1 MTVVRNAISASEA
14 SYSLLL
20 RLWREHVRNYRGR
33 LLIILVLTA
42 LMAGTTALYPVVID
56 HAFSMFTGRD
66 QRILYQVPLLV
77 LVVTSVKAAAQYFQ
91 NVMVQQVVLLSIRD
105 LQGRMFGHL
114 VRADLTRL
122 EREAPAQLA
131 ARFTTDAAT
140 IREALTRAVNGLADS
155 ITVIGLVAS
164 MLYLDWV
171 LSVIAAALYPLAAL
185 PIQRIGKRIR
195 RASGGMQERMGET
208 AALLNESFAQART
221 VRAYGL
227 ENSESVRAE
236 GAFGELY
243 NALYRMTRSR
253 ARVDPLLEVLGGA
266 AVAAV
271 IGFAGWR
278 AAVGTNTIGNFTGFV
293 AALLIA
299 SRPLRALGS
308 LNAAVQEGL
317 AGLSRIFTV
326 LDEKPLILDA
336 PNAVPLPPGRGHVVF
351 DNVGF
356 VYPDGRAGLSGL
368 SFEAAGGD
376 LHPGDEM
383 AEFGKLD
390 QHLAGIGAG
399 VMQARGQI
407 ERRSDLAPHRAFEE
421 VDDLAAIGKAEHG
434 AYVADAHAVAGTMG
448 DALIEQRQRVA
459 HRALGDARDERE
471 RVRLGDDAFG
481 VADLLQVP
489 HHQRGIDALEIEAD
503 AARAHGDR
511 HLVDLGGREQ
521 EFHVLRRLFERLQQ
535 AVEGRLR
542 EHVDFVDDVDLG
554 ARRDRAIARVLDDLA
569 HVVDAGVRGGVH
581 LDDVD
586 MARFDDRLAMLAQ
599 LRHVDA
605 RLVDLAGDGIV
616 ERPRQNARRRGLAD
630 PAHAGEDIGLMDAF
644 GREGIGEGA
653 HHRLLPDEVVEARGT
668 IFAREDAIGGGGGH
682 LRLGRS
688 GGGSRRL
695 DKDPPWLVR
704 AASFRT

>member
-243 NALYRMTRSR
+243 SALYRMTRSR

-326 LDEKPLILDA
+326 LDEQPLILDA
-336 PNAVPLPPGRGHVVF
+336 PNAVSLPPGRGHVVF

-368 SFEAAGGD
+368 SFEAA
-376 LHPGDEM
+376 PGTTV
-383 AEFGKLD
+383 ALVGPS
-390 QHLAGIGAG
+390 GAG
-399 VMQARGQI
+399 KSTALALIPRLQDTTTGTVSVDNANVRSVTLASLRG
-407 ERRSDLAPHRAFEE
+407 
-421 VDDLAAIGKAEHG
+421 AI
-434 AYVADAHAVAGTMG
+434 AYVGQDTLLFDDSVGANIRMGRPGATDAEVQAAAAAAAAADFIA
-448 DALIEQRQRVA
+448 ALPQGYDTRVGPGGQRLSGGQRQRVTLARALLRNPRILLLDEATSALDTESEAAVQQALATLRKGRTTIVIA
-459 HRALGDARDERE
+459 HRLSTVRD
-471 RVRLGDDAFG
+471 
-481 VADLLQVP
+481 ADLVVVL
-489 HHQRGIDALEIEAD
+489 DA
-503 AARAHGDR
+503 
-511 HLVDLGGREQ
+511 GR
-521 EFHVLRRLFERLQQ
+521 
-535 AVEGRLR
+535 AVEQGT
-542 EHVDFVDDVDLG
+542 H
-554 ARRDRAIARVLDDLA
+554 
-569 HVVDAGVRGGVH
+569 
-581 LDDVD
+581 
-586 MARFDDRLAMLAQ
+586 AQ
-599 LRHVDA
+599 LIDHDGLYA
-605 RLVDLAGDGIV
+605 RLVRSQDLA
-616 ERPRQNARRRGLAD
+616 
-630 PAHAGEDIGLMDAF
+630 
-644 GREGIGEGA
+644 
-653 HHRLLPDEVVEARGT
+653 
-668 IFAREDAIGGGGGH
+668 
-682 LRLGRS
+682 S
-688 GGGSRRL
+688 
-695 DKDPPWLVR
+695 
-704 AASFRT
+704 